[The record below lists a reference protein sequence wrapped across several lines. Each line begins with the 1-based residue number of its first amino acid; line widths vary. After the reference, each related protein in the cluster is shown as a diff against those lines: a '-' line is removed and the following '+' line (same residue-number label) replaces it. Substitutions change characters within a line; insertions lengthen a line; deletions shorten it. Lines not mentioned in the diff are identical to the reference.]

1 MGKSTLIAA
10 FAVVALVLWMLS
22 GQIGSDQ
29 SDTANTQSDTESQAA
44 DEKPAPTLKVQTRV
58 STAETITR
66 EIVLQGQLEPLKV
79 VTLRAETAGN
89 VRALMYDKGERIQQ
103 GADLARMSVDTRD
116 ADLAVAKANLSQ
128 ANYEYEAI
136 RKLQRQGL
144 QSNMSLEAATAT
156 REAARAQLEA
166 AEQEVASINISAPL
180 NALIENIHV
189 ELGDFIERGASIA
202 TLVDN
207 SQLLVTGRVPQQH
220 VADIK
225 KGQTATATLVTG
237 QTLNGRVTYLASMA
251 DDTTRSFRVEILI
264 SNPPTG
270 ILSGISTRIAVP
282 IETVSAHRVSP
293 AVLALDD
300 AGNLGVKALSQD
312 NIVEFHPIEIIK
324 TESNGAWVTGL
335 PNSVTLIT
343 LGQGF
348 VNPGEEVESISEES
362 TSSSSS
368 DQIPLEDRQGPV
380 A

>member
-144 QSNMSLEAATAT
+144 QS
-156 REAARAQLEA
+156 
-166 AEQEVASINISAPL
+166 I
-180 NALIENIHV
+180 
-189 ELGDFIERGASIA
+189 
-202 TLVDN
+202 
-207 SQLLVTGRVPQQH
+207 
-220 VADIK
+220 
-225 KGQTATATLVTG
+225 
-237 QTLNGRVTYLASMA
+237 
-251 DDTTRSFRVEILI
+251 
-264 SNPPTG
+264 
-270 ILSGISTRIAVP
+270 
-282 IETVSAHRVSP
+282 
-293 AVLALDD
+293 
-300 AGNLGVKALSQD
+300 
-312 NIVEFHPIEIIK
+312 
-324 TESNGAWVTGL
+324 
-335 PNSVTLIT
+335 
-343 LGQGF
+343 
-348 VNPGEEVESISEES
+348 
-362 TSSSSS
+362 
-368 DQIPLEDRQGPV
+368 
-380 A
+380 